1 MISSCTS
8 ASDSERCSAVPI
20 VNSPSRR
27 ARRWV
32 AKCIRS
38 QIASSIAAARS
49 GSMRPG
55 IRSVQCPSCSSSVRP
70 SRVAVDERLQ
80 IGVRKSVVQR
90 QLGVELGLIAVESPS
105 GQERDDNVGVAS
117 LGADEL
123 RRVGLAPVE
132 LGQYLV
138 GRVAAP

>member
-8 ASDSERCSAVPI
+8 ASDSERWSAVPI
-20 VNSPSRR
+20 VNSPRRR

-38 QIASSIAAARS
+38 QIASSIAAACS
-49 GSMRPG
+49 GSIRPG
-55 IRSVQCPSCSSSVRP
+55 MRSVRP
-70 SRVAVDERLQ
+70 VALVERQTVRLAVDERLQ
-80 IGVRKSVVQR
+80 IRMRKSVAQG
-90 QLGVELGLIAVESPS
+90 QLGVELGLIAVGLAS
-105 GQERDDNVGVAS
+105 GPERHDHVGVAA
-117 LGADEL
+117 LGPDEL

-132 LGQYLV
+132 LGQHLV